1 MTGPDDD
8 GGLRWRGAKL
18 VLTCGDSLLVMRRDD
33 MPTINWPGMWDL
45 PGGAREPGE
54 GPRACALRELHEETG
69 LRLDPARLTG
79 GPQPLPHKPGSVGF
93 YFQAEI
99 TAAEARSAR
108 LGDEG
113 AELRLMPVTEFI
125 AHPQAVPH
133 FRGIVAAML
142 GL

>member
-1 MTGPDDD
+1 MTDYF
-8 GGLRWRGAKL
+8 LRCAALLELPAGKL
-18 VLTCGDSLLVMRRDD
+18 D
-33 MPTINWPGMWDL
+33 
-45 PGGAREPGE
+45 AGE
-54 GPRACALRELHEETG
+54 DPAACALRELHEETG